1 MDGTGG
7 CDGCLFWEGIDSRFT
22 DSPGKF
28 QYENVNKT
36 SNANLENT
44 VAVLEYIYNDA
55 NFPLDLAP
63 PLTVSLRDSG
73 KSRADLWAFATMMA
87 VEFSIESNNLYC
99 SNNWQNNPG
108 HQCWEKLGED
118 DCLIDLQRGFNF
130 KTGRK
135 DCTEFE
141 GENETYKSLKE
152 ENQPNPSGN
161 GRMTVD
167 FFKNE
172 FDMNG
177 RETVTL
183 MGAHTIGRLH
193 VWVSLY
199 RYLWTT
205 SSSSLF
211 NNQYYRCLEHLISFT

>member
-152 ENQPNPSGN
+152 ENQP
-161 GRMTVD
+161 D
-167 FFKNE
+167 LELIE
-172 FDMNG
+172 F
-177 RETVTL
+177 L
-183 MGAHTIGRLH
+183 L
-193 VWVSLY
+193 
-199 RYLWTT
+199 
-205 SSSSLF
+205 
-211 NNQYYRCLEHLISFT
+211 Q